1 MRNRPAAGERGSSF
15 VHIGPLSLLPGVGSG
30 PKCLAEMAPEV
41 FVFVAP
47 GFLVG
52 QRGGTVCNLSNSGSV
67 MWLIIYDYLS
77 CYSLL
82 GRQA

>member
-1 MRNRPAAGERGSSF
+1 MRNRPAAGRGARVLYILVRFRCSRVWDPHPS
-15 VHIGPLSLLPGVGSG
+15 VRR
-30 PKCLAEMAPEV
+30 KCAPEV